1 MELKKILLDLR
12 NTINE
17 IDELILNLLSK
28 RRKIAIKIAK
38 KKIANNFPIKDKNRE
53 KELLQKLLHI
63 GKLYQLSEK
72 YIQKIFQIIIQD
84 SIMIQQQIQ
93 IQLNQK
99 NNFKQK
105 IFSCLGPYGSYS
117 YIVSTKFITQYYEN
131 YIIKEYNN
139 FQDIFVSIENNQSH
153 YAIVPIENSTSGF
166 IDEVYDLLCLKKLT
180 IVGECYLP
188 IQNCLLVK
196 PGTTLKAINY
206 IYSHNQVFQQCSTF
220 IKKFPNWNIEYTH
233 STAQAMQIVAQ
244 NNNNNTAAIG
254 NKNSAKFY
262 KLHVILEKISNI
274 KNNNTRFFILTKNN
288 ILISDIPSNKITI
301 LLKTKE
307 MILFQI
313 ILLLYSQ
320 NIPIIQLESN
330 LDYQKHI
337 KEIIY
342 LEIQAHIRDKR
353 IQKILKILKT
363 KNISIQILGCYP
375 TFNTL

>member
-1 MELKKILLDLR
+1 MELKKILLNLR

-38 KKIANNFPIKDKNRE
+38 KKIANNFPIKDQNRE
-53 KELLQKLLHI
+53 NELLQKLLHI
-63 GKLYQLSEK
+63 GKLYQLPEK

-84 SIMIQQQIQ
+84 SVMIQQQIK

-99 NNFKQK
+99 NNFKKK

-117 YIVSTKFITQYYEN
+117 YIISTKFTTQYYKN

-166 IDEVYDLLCLKKLT
+166 IYEVYHLLCSKKLT

-188 IQNCLLVK
+188 IKNCLLVK
-196 PGTTLKAINY
+196 PGTKFKEINHV
-206 IYSHNQVFQQCSTF
+206 YSHNQVFKQCSIF
-220 IKKFPNWNIEYTH
+220 ITKFPNWNTQYTH
-233 STAQAMQIVAQ
+233 STAQAMQIVSQ

-262 KLHVILEKISNI
+262 KLHPILKQISNI

-288 ILISDIPSNKITI
+288 ILISDITSNKITV

-307 MILFQI
+307 MILFKI

-330 LDYQKHI
+330 LDYQNNI

-342 LEIQAHIRDKR
+342 LEIQAHIKDSR
-353 IQKILKILKT
+353 IQKILKILK
-363 KNISIQILGCYP
+363 KKDISIQILGCYP
-375 TFNTL
+375 VFNIL